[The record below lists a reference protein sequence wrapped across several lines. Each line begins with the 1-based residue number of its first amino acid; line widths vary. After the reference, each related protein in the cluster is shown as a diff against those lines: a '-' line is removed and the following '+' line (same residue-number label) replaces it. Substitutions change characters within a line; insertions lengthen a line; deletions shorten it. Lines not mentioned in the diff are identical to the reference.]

1 MESKMFDGYP
11 HGLTMRKFTEYV
23 IKHEGIVGC
32 NDSFMYKLWRQYVWE
47 HELGFCVAEIYKKK
61 LCEINKKRRGYKN
74 SPF

>member
-1 MESKMFDGYP
+1 MKSNLFDGYP

-23 IKHEGIVGC
+23 MKHEGIVGC
-32 NDSFMYKLWRQYVWE
+32 NDSFINKLRKQYICE
-47 HELGFCVAEIYKKK
+47 YELGFCVTEIYEKK